1 MDCVVA
7 IFLCLF
13 LNFAKLR
20 CAHFPSYLLFLSVQF
35 LVWFL
40 GYWFFFFTKMGQIF
54 VKLTIFYRD
63 TINLLWLRRYSYN
76 AVFSLKDASFHS
88 ICFVFKTLLR
98 FPFLGRIFYFKGYFL
113 FCFLFVLRT
122 FLMRAVF

>member
-1 MDCVVA
+1 MDCVFA
-7 IFLCLF
+7 IFWCLF

-20 CAHFPSYLLFLSVQF
+20 CAHFPSYLLFFKCTIFSVVF
-35 LVWFL
+35 GLLVL
-40 GYWFFFFTKMGQIF
+40 FTKMGQIF

-88 ICFVFKTLLR
+88 ICLFKTLLT
-98 FPFLGRIFYFKGYFL
+98 FPFLKDFSFLRVFFY
-113 FCFLFVLRT
+113 FLFVLCINRY
-122 FLMRAVF
+122 AYI

>member
-1 MDCVVA
+1 MIVIILPLNFIGRNFIIILDCVVLS
-7 IFLCLF
+7 FLCLF

-40 GYWFFFFTKMGQIF
+40 GYWFFFTKMGQIF

-88 ICFVFKTLLR
+88 ICLYLR
-98 FPFLGRIFYFKGYFL
+98 RF
-113 FCFLFVLRT
+113 
-122 FLMRAVF
+122 

>member
-1 MDCVVA
+1 MIVIILPLNFYWEEFIIILVPDYGLCGA

-40 GYWFFFFTKMGQIF
+40 GYWFF
-54 VKLTIFYRD
+54 
-63 TINLLWLRRYSYN
+63 LRKWAR
-76 AVFSLKDASFHS
+76 SL
-88 ICFVFKTLLR
+88 
-98 FPFLGRIFYFKGYFL
+98 
-113 FCFLFVLRT
+113 
-122 FLMRAVF
+122 

>member
-1 MDCVVA
+1 MVLFIYNYPYHFMIVIILPLNFIGRNFIIILDCVVLS
-7 IFLCLF
+7 FLCLF

-40 GYWFFFFTKMGQIF
+40 GYWFFFTKMGQIF

-88 ICFVFKTLLR
+88 ICLYLR
-98 FPFLGRIFYFKGYFL
+98 RF
-113 FCFLFVLRT
+113 
-122 FLMRAVF
+122 